1 MDEKRLRVLRD
12 KPVFK
17 AILSLAIPTILGM
30 FVHVIYNLTDTF
42 FVGKL
47 NDPYQMAAVAV
58 AFPLFI
64 MLMAISGVFGNGGSS
79 YISRLLGKKEYL
91 MAKKTNATTFYSCIL
106 TGIIVTVTGIIFISP
121 ILRFIGVTETTF
133 EYASQYL
140 TIIFSGS
147 IIIMLNFSLGVLL
160 RAEGAAKEAMFGMFI
175 GTGLNI
181 ILDPLFILYF
191 GMGVQ
196 GAAIATVIG
205 QTVAVLYYIYFYL
218 KKNSVGSIAWKHF
231 SPSRQMYQ
239 EIFKIGI
246 PSSLNQILMGVG
258 NTISN
263 LIAASYSD
271 IVIAAFGID
280 FRIFSMAI
288 MLLIG
293 LAAGTQPIIGYSYG
307 AKNIKRFTNTFRVAG
322 TMATGIALFFTLI
335 FYLFPVQLIQI
346 FIKDEEV
353 ISYGTQ
359 IFKAMTIGLPFVGIM
374 FIIMITFQ
382 ALGKGLPALIL
393 AISRQGLFFIPAIF
407 ILNHFFGF
415 SGFIYAHPTA
425 SILTFIT
432 AITLF
437 IKVRKDI
444 IKEDE
449 IEKMKNI
456 HHLQKS
462 L

>member
-1 MDEKRLRVLRD
+1 MDEKRLKILRD

-17 AILSLAIPTILGM
+17 AILNLAIPTILGM
-30 FVHVIYNLTDTF
+30 LVHVIYNLTDTF

-64 MLMAISGVFGNGGSS
+64 MLMAVSGIFGNGGSS
-79 YISRLLGKKEYL
+79 YISRLLGRKDYL
-91 MAKKTNATTFYSCIL
+91 MAKKTHTTTFYSCIF
-106 TGIIVTVTGIIFISP
+106 TGFAFTIIGLLFISP
-121 ILRFIGVTETTF
+121 ILHFIGATELTSK
-133 EYASQYL
+133 YAAQYL
-140 TIIFSGS
+140 NIIFAGS
-147 IIIMLNFSLGVLL
+147 IIIMLNFSLGMLL
-160 RAEGAAKEAMFGMFI
+160 RAEGAAKVAMFGMFI

-181 ILDPLFILYF
+181 ILDPLLILTF
-191 GMGVQ
+191 KMGVK
-196 GAAIATVIG
+196 GAAIATIIG
-205 QTVAVLYYIYFYL
+205 QTMAVLYYMNYYL
-218 KKNSVGSIAWKHF
+218 KKSSVGSIAWKHF
-231 SPSRQMYQ
+231 TPSKHIYI
-239 EIFKIGI
+239 EILKIGI
-246 PSSLNQILMGVG
+246 PSSLNQVLMSVG

-263 LIAASYSD
+263 LVAASYSD

-307 AKNIKRFTNTFRVAG
+307 AKNIKRFTETFKIAG

-335 FYLFPVQLIQI
+335 FYLFPVQLIQL
-346 FIKDEEV
+346 FIKDEQV
-353 ISYGTQ
+353 ISYGVQ
-359 IFKAMTIGLPFVGIM
+359 IFRAMTIGLPFIGIM

-407 ILNHFFGF
+407 TLNHFFGF
-415 SGFIYAHPTA
+415 SGFVYAHPTA

-432 AITLF
+432 AMMLF
-437 IKVRKDI
+437 IKVKSDI

-449 IEKMKNI
+449 NEKIKNNI
-456 HHLQKS
+456 RIQEIS
-462 L
+462 